1 MNALPFPKPSL
12 HPAVDLA
19 LIDDTDDGDNP
30 NVMSDED
37 FRGLVESI
45 GKLDFAQAITIC
57 EVGDGRYRL
66 VDGQHRK
73 RASLIA
79 KRQALPALVYPA
91 LPEPQFRALR
101 LALNR
106 WRGEARASAVHTD
119 IRFLHEAGFE
129 REYLFAA
136 GGLSSEDLDAVLG
149 IATELPASAAGLD
162 DIPDP
167 ETLGTAPAPVA
178 SGSPSFEVPCS
189 SPASYQEMMNLLKR
203 AARGA
208 KAKGKFRIEATLRA
222 ALRAYVGED

>member
-1 MNALPFPKPSL
+1 MNLQYPKPVL
-12 HPAVDLA
+12 LPAVDLS
-19 LIDDTDDGDNP
+19 LVNDTEDGENP
-30 NVMSDED
+30 NMMPDED

-45 GKLDFAQAITIC
+45 SKLDFAQAITIC

-66 VDGQHRK
+66 IDGQHRK

-79 KRQALPALVYPA
+79 KRQTLPALVYPA
-91 LPEPQFRALR
+91 IPEEHFRALR

-106 WRGEARASAVHTD
+106 WRGEARASAVHAD

-167 ETLGTAPAPVA
+167 ETLGTAPAPLA
-178 SGSPSFEVPCS
+178 TGSPSFEVLCS
-189 SPASYQEMMNLLKR
+189 SLGSYQEMMHLLKR

>member
-1 MNALPFPKPSL
+1 MNLQYPKPVL
-12 HPAVDLA
+12 LPAVDLS
-19 LIDDTDDGDNP
+19 LVNDTEDGENP
-30 NVMSDED
+30 NMLPDED

-45 GKLDFAQAITIC
+45 SKLDFAQAITIC

-66 VDGQHRK
+66 IDGQHRK

-79 KRQALPALVYPA
+79 KRQTLPALVYPA
-91 LPEPQFRALR
+91 IPEENFRALR

-106 WRGEARASAVHTD
+106 WRGEARASAVHAD

-149 IATELPASAAGLD
+149 VATELPASAAGLD

-167 ETLGTAPAPVA
+167 ETLGTAPAPLA
-178 SGSPSFEVPCS
+178 TGSPSFEVPCS

>member
-1 MNALPFPKPSL
+1 MNLQYPKPVL
-12 HPAVDLA
+12 LPAVDLS
-19 LIDDTDDGDNP
+19 LVNDTEDGENP
-30 NVMSDED
+30 NMMPDED

-45 GKLDFAQAITIC
+45 SKLDFAQAITIC

-66 VDGQHRK
+66 IDGQHRK

-79 KRQALPALVYPA
+79 KRQTLPALVYPA
-91 LPEPQFRALR
+91 IPEENFRALR

-106 WRGEARASAVHTD
+106 WRGEARASAVHAD

-149 IATELPASAAGLD
+149 VATELPKSVAGLD

-167 ETLGTAPAPVA
+167 ETLGTAPAPLA
-178 SGSPSFEVPCS
+178 TGSPSFEVPCS

>member
-1 MNALPFPKPSL
+1 MNLQYPKPVL
-12 HPAVDLA
+12 LPAVDLS
-19 LIDDTDDGDNP
+19 LVNDTEDGENP
-30 NVMSDED
+30 NMMPDED

-45 GKLDFAQAITIC
+45 SKLDFAQAITIC

-66 VDGQHRK
+66 IDGQHRK

-79 KRQALPALVYPA
+79 KRQTLPALVYPA
-91 LPEPQFRALR
+91 IPEENFRALR

-106 WRGEARASAVHTD
+106 WRGEARASAVHAD

-149 IATELPASAAGLD
+149 LVIEMPASAAGLD

-167 ETLGTAPAPVA
+167 ETLGTAPAPLA
-178 SGSPSFEVPCS
+178 TGSPSFEVPCS

-208 KAKGKFRIEATLRA
+208 KAKGKFRIEATLRT

>member
-1 MNALPFPKPSL
+1 MNLQYPKPVL
-12 HPAVDLA
+12 LPAVDLS
-19 LIDDTDDGDNP
+19 LVNDTEDGENP
-30 NVMSDED
+30 NMMPDED

-45 GKLDFAQAITIC
+45 SKLDFAQAITIS

-66 VDGQHRK
+66 IDGQHRK

-79 KRQALPALVYPA
+79 KRQTLPALVYPA
-91 LPEPQFRALR
+91 IPEENFRALR

-106 WRGEARASAVHTD
+106 WRGEARASAVHAD
-119 IRFLHEAGFE
+119 IRFLHDAGFE

-149 IATELPASAAGLD
+149 VATELPASAAGLD

-167 ETLGTAPAPVA
+167 ETLGTAPAPLA
-178 SGSPSFEVPCS
+178 TGSPSFEVPCS

>member
-1 MNALPFPKPSL
+1 MNLQYPKPVL
-12 HPAVDLA
+12 LPAVDLS
-19 LIDDTDDGDNP
+19 LVNDTEDGENP
-30 NVMSDED
+30 NMMPDED

-45 GKLDFAQAITIC
+45 SKLDFAQAITIS

-66 VDGQHRK
+66 IDGQHRK

-79 KRQALPALVYPA
+79 KRQTLPALVYPA
-91 LPEPQFRALR
+91 IPEENFRALR

-106 WRGEARASAVHTD
+106 WRGEARASAVHAD

-149 IATELPASAAGLD
+149 LATELPASAAGLD

-167 ETLGTAPAPVA
+167 ETLGTAPAPLA
-178 SGSPSFEVPCS
+178 TGSPSFEVPCS
-189 SPASYQEMMNLLKR
+189 SPASYQEMMHLLKR

>member
-1 MNALPFPKPSL
+1 MNLQYPKPVL
-12 HPAVDLA
+12 LPAVDLS
-19 LIDDTDDGDNP
+19 LVNDTEDSENP
-30 NVMSDED
+30 NMMPDED

-45 GKLDFAQAITIC
+45 SKLDFAQAITIS

-66 VDGQHRK
+66 IDGQHRK

-79 KRQALPALVYPA
+79 KRQTLPALVYPA
-91 LPEPQFRALR
+91 IPEEHFRALR

-106 WRGEARASAVHTD
+106 WRGEARASAVHAD

-167 ETLGTAPAPVA
+167 ETLGTAPAPLA
-178 SGSPSFEVPCS
+178 TGSPSFEVPCS

>member
-1 MNALPFPKPSL
+1 MNLQYPKPVL
-12 HPAVDLA
+12 LPAVDLS
-19 LIDDTDDGDNP
+19 LVNDTEDGENP
-30 NVMSDED
+30 NMMPDED

-45 GKLDFAQAITIC
+45 SKLDFAQAITIS

-66 VDGQHRK
+66 IDGQHRK

-79 KRQALPALVYPA
+79 KRQTLPALVYPA
-91 LPEPQFRALR
+91 IPEENFRALR

-106 WRGEARASAVHTD
+106 WRGEARASAVHAD

-149 IATELPASAAGLD
+149 VATELPASAAGLD

-167 ETLGTAPAPVA
+167 ETLGTAPAPLA
-178 SGSPSFEVPCS
+178 TGSPSFEVPCS

>member
-1 MNALPFPKPSL
+1 MNLQYPKPVL
-12 HPAVDLA
+12 LPAVDLS
-19 LIDDTDDGDNP
+19 LVNDTEDSENP
-30 NVMSDED
+30 NMMPDED

-45 GKLDFAQAITIC
+45 SKLDFAQAITIS

-66 VDGQHRK
+66 IDGQHRK

-79 KRQALPALVYPA
+79 KRQTLPALVYPA
-91 LPEPQFRALR
+91 IPEENFRALR

-106 WRGEARASAVHTD
+106 WRGEARASAVHAD

-167 ETLGTAPAPVA
+167 ETLGTAPAPLA
-178 SGSPSFEVPCS
+178 TGSPSFEVPCS

>member
-1 MNALPFPKPSL
+1 MNLQYPKPVL
-12 HPAVDLA
+12 LPAVDLSFVN
-19 LIDDTDDGDNP
+19 DTEDGENP
-30 NVMSDED
+30 NMMPDED

-45 GKLDFAQAITIC
+45 SKLDFAQAITIS

-66 VDGQHRK
+66 IDGQHRK

-79 KRQALPALVYPA
+79 KRQTLPALVYPA
-91 LPEPQFRALR
+91 IPEENFRALR

-106 WRGEARASAVHTD
+106 WRGEARASAVHAD
-119 IRFLHEAGFE
+119 IRFLHDAGFE

-149 IATELPASAAGLD
+149 LATELPASAAGLD

-167 ETLGTAPAPVA
+167 ETLGTAPAPLA
-178 SGSPSFEVPCS
+178 TGSPSFEVPCS

>member
-1 MNALPFPKPSL
+1 MNLQYPKPVL
-12 HPAVDLA
+12 LPAVDLS
-19 LIDDTDDGDNP
+19 LVNDTEDGENP
-30 NVMSDED
+30 NMMPDED

-45 GKLDFAQAITIC
+45 SKLDFAQAITIS

-66 VDGQHRK
+66 IDGQHRK

-79 KRQALPALVYPA
+79 KRQTLPALVYPA
-91 LPEPQFRALR
+91 IPEENFRALR

-106 WRGEARASAVHTD
+106 WRGEARASAVHAD
-119 IRFLHEAGFE
+119 IRFLHDAGFE

-149 IATELPASAAGLD
+149 LATELPASAAGLD

-167 ETLGTAPAPVA
+167 ETLGTAPAPLA
-178 SGSPSFEVPCS
+178 TGSPSFEVPCS

>member
-1 MNALPFPKPSL
+1 MNLQYPKPVL
-12 HPAVDLA
+12 LPAVDLSFVN
-19 LIDDTDDGDNP
+19 DTEDGENP
-30 NVMSDED
+30 NMMPDED

-45 GKLDFAQAITIC
+45 SKLDFAQAITIC
-57 EVGDGRYRL
+57 EVDDGRYRL
-66 VDGQHRK
+66 IDGQHRK

-79 KRQALPALVYPA
+79 KRQTLPALVYPA
-91 LPEPQFRALR
+91 IPEEHFRALR

-106 WRGEARASAVHTD
+106 WRGEARASAVHAD

-149 IATELPASAAGLD
+149 LATELPASAAGLD

-167 ETLGTAPAPVA
+167 ETLGTAPAPLA
-178 SGSPSFEVPCS
+178 TGSPSFEVPCS

>member
-1 MNALPFPKPSL
+1 MNLQYPKPVL
-12 HPAVDLA
+12 LPAVDLS
-19 LIDDTDDGDNP
+19 LVNDTEDSENP
-30 NVMSDED
+30 NMMPDED

-45 GKLDFAQAITIC
+45 SKLDFAQAITIS

-66 VDGQHRK
+66 IDGQHRK

-79 KRQALPALVYPA
+79 KRQTLPALVYPA
-91 LPEPQFRALR
+91 IPEENFRALR

-106 WRGEARASAVHTD
+106 WRGEARASAVHAD

-149 IATELPASAAGLD
+149 VTTELPASAAGLD

-167 ETLGTAPAPVA
+167 ETLGTAPAPLA
-178 SGSPSFEVPCS
+178 TGSPSFEVPCS

>member
-1 MNALPFPKPSL
+1 MNLQYPKPVL
-12 HPAVDLA
+12 LPAVDLS
-19 LIDDTDDGDNP
+19 LVNDTEDGENP
-30 NVMSDED
+30 NMMPDED

-45 GKLDFAQAITIC
+45 SKLDFAQAITIC

-66 VDGQHRK
+66 IDGQHRK

-79 KRQALPALVYPA
+79 KRQTLPALVYPA
-91 LPEPQFRALR
+91 IPEEHFRALR

-106 WRGEARASAVHTD
+106 WRGEARASAVHAD
-119 IRFLHEAGFE
+119 IRFLHDAGFE

-149 IATELPASAAGLD
+149 VATELPASAAGLD

-167 ETLGTAPAPVA
+167 ETLGTAPAPLA
-178 SGSPSFEVPCS
+178 TGSPSFEVPCS

>member
-1 MNALPFPKPSL
+1 MNLQYPKPVL
-12 HPAVDLA
+12 LPAVDLS
-19 LIDDTDDGDNP
+19 LVNDTEDSENP
-30 NVMSDED
+30 NMMPDED

-45 GKLDFAQAITIC
+45 SKLDFAQAITIS

-66 VDGQHRK
+66 IDGQHRK

-79 KRQALPALVYPA
+79 KRQTLPALVYPA
-91 LPEPQFRALR
+91 IPEEHFRALR

-106 WRGEARASAVHTD
+106 WRGEARASAVHAD
-119 IRFLHEAGFE
+119 IRFLHDAGFE

-167 ETLGTAPAPVA
+167 ETLGTAPAPLA
-178 SGSPSFEVPCS
+178 TGSPSFEVPCS

>member
-1 MNALPFPKPSL
+1 MNLQYPKPVL
-12 HPAVDLA
+12 LPAVDLSFVN
-19 LIDDTDDGDNP
+19 DTEDGENP
-30 NVMSDED
+30 NMMPDED

-45 GKLDFAQAITIC
+45 SKLDFAQAITIC

-66 VDGQHRK
+66 IDGQHRK

-79 KRQALPALVYPA
+79 KRQTLPALVYPA
-91 LPEPQFRALR
+91 IPEEHFRALR

-106 WRGEARASAVHTD
+106 WRGEARASAVHAD

-149 IATELPASAAGLD
+149 IATELPTSAAGLD

-167 ETLGTAPAPVA
+167 EALGAAPPAPVA
-178 SGSPSFEVPCS
+178 TGSPSFEVPCS

>member
-1 MNALPFPKPSL
+1 MNLQYPKPVL
-12 HPAVDLA
+12 LPAVDLS
-19 LIDDTDDGDNP
+19 LVNDTEDSENP
-30 NVMSDED
+30 NMMPDED

-45 GKLDFAQAITIC
+45 SKLDFAQAITIC

-66 VDGQHRK
+66 IDGQHRK

-79 KRQALPALVYPA
+79 KRQTLPALVYPA
-91 LPEPQFRALR
+91 IPEEHFRALR

-106 WRGEARASAVHTD
+106 WRGEARASAVHAD

-149 IATELPASAAGLD
+149 VATELPASAAGLD

-167 ETLGTAPAPVA
+167 ETLGTAPAPLA
-178 SGSPSFEVPCS
+178 TGSPSFEVPCS

>member
-1 MNALPFPKPSL
+1 MNLQYPKPVL
-12 HPAVDLA
+12 LPAVDLSFVN
-19 LIDDTDDGDNP
+19 DTEDGENP
-30 NVMSDED
+30 NMMPDED

-45 GKLDFAQAITIC
+45 SKLDFAQAITIS

-66 VDGQHRK
+66 IDGQHRK

-79 KRQALPALVYPA
+79 KRQTLPALVYPA
-91 LPEPQFRALR
+91 IPEEHFRALR

-106 WRGEARASAVHTD
+106 WRGEARASAVHAD

-167 ETLGTAPAPVA
+167 ETLGTAPAPLA
-178 SGSPSFEVPCS
+178 TGSPSFEVPCS